1 MKTAHE
7 TEKLVHIE
15 MEEYMKDKNEEIKK
29 KIDKL
34 SQKSDSA
41 KENLDTE
48 ISKLKEK
55 VEEITAELDLYQK
68 RYLEEEQRKI
78 AREEAER
85 NKIAEKRRKEEQLI
99 RLDNAIKYIQ
109 NEYLNWKDAGGG
121 KKKKKKK

>member
-55 VEEITAELDLYQK
+55 VE
-68 RYLEEEQRKI
+68 
-78 AREEAER
+78 
-85 NKIAEKRRKEEQLI
+85 
-99 RLDNAIKYIQ
+99 
-109 NEYLNWKDAGGG
+109 
-121 KKKKKKK
+121 